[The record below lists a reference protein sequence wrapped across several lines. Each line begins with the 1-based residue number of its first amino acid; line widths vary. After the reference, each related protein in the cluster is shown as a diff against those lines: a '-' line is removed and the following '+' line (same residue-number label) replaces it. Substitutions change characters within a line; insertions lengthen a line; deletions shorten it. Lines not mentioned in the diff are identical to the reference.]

1 MMGIGPRDPDST
13 DTPGD
18 DELADGSL
26 AGDNDLVPAAAE
38 DTMLAGDTVLAEHT
52 VLPENTAADDEL
64 MERLRRIAATA
75 DPVPEAVIIAA
86 RAAFGLRDL
95 DALIAEL
102 VRDSEVDA
110 PLMAVRGAEAR
121 MLSYEAGRTTIECE
135 VMARAGQRN
144 VSGQLSGGVASAV
157 EALVPGSPPVS
168 VPVSAHG
175 WFTVH
180 GLPSGPFRLRCRM
193 TDGATIVTA
202 WTSV

>member
-1 MMGIGPRDPDST
+1 MMGTGPRDPDGT
-13 DTPGD
+13 GLPGD
-18 DELADGSL
+18 DEPETAPADDT
-26 AGDNDLVPAAAE
+26 ATAE
-38 DTMLAGDTVLAEHT
+38 DR
-52 VLPENTAADDEL
+52 AADEEL
-64 MERLRRIAATA
+64 MERLRRITATA
-75 DPVPEAVIIAA
+75 DPVPEAVMAAA

-95 DALIAEL
+95 DARVAEL

-121 MLSYEAGRTTIECE
+121 MLSYEADSTTIECE
-135 VMARAGQRN
+135 VMTRAGQRN

-157 EALVPGSPPVS
+157 EAQVPGGPPMS

>member
-1 MMGIGPRDPDST
+1 MMGTGPQDPADPDL
-13 DTPGD
+13 PGD
-18 DELADGSL
+18 DELA
-26 AGDNDLVPAAAE
+26 AE
-38 DTMLAGDTVLAEHT
+38 DTVPADDTVLADDT
-52 VLPENTAADDEL
+52 VADDQL
-64 MERLRRIAATA
+64 MERLRLITATA
-75 DPVPEAVIIAA
+75 DPVPETVITAA
-86 RAAFGLRDL
+86 RAAFGLRDI

-121 MLSYEAGRTTIECE
+121 MLSYEAGPTTIECE

-157 EALVPGSPPVS
+157 EAQVPGSPPLS

>member
-1 MMGIGPRDPDST
+1 MMGTGPGDSADPDL
-13 DTPGD
+13 PGD
-18 DELADGSL
+18 DELPAEDSGPAED
-26 AGDNDLVPAAAE
+26 AGPAEGTVPAE
-38 DTMLAGDTVLAEHT
+38 DTV
-52 VLPENTAADDEL
+52 ADDEL
-64 MERLRRIAATA
+64 MERLRLITATA
-75 DPVPEAVIIAA
+75 DPVPEAVMAAA

-110 PLMAVRGAEAR
+110 PLTAVRGAEAR

-135 VMARAGQRN
+135 VMTRSGQRN
-144 VSGQLSGGVASAV
+144 VSGQLSGGAASVV
-157 EALVPGSPPVS
+157 EAQVPGSSPVS